1 MPAIPTRTAL
11 FARSLPA
18 SVLRASCAAL
28 PALALSAAFATGFA
42 GQSLAAGSDDSAAPK
57 PTNTT
62 KTCKGAKVWDDQ
74 KQRCV
79 APKHSSLDPDEMYDA
94 VRELAYAGRY
104 GDAQAVLAAM
114 PDQMDSRVLTYWG
127 FTYRKQGYRDQAM
140 SYYTRAIA
148 LDPQNHLARSYMGQ
162 GFVAEGKYGLA
173 LEQWKLIR
181 AAGGSGSW
189 AEVSLREALLS
200 GQTQSY

>member
-1 MPAIPTRTAL
+1 MPAMLTRNATH
-11 FARSLPA
+11 ARSLPA
-18 SVLRASCAAL
+18 SARRAGCATL
-28 PALALSAAFATGFA
+28 PALVLSAAFASGA
-42 GQSLAAGSDDSAAPK
+42 LAAGGGDSAAPK

-79 APKHSSLDPDEMYDA
+79 APKQSSLDPDEMYDA

-104 GDAQAVLAAM
+104 SDAQAVLAAM
-114 PDQMDSRVLTYWG
+114 PDQTDSRVLTYWG
-127 FTYRKQGYRDQAM
+127 FTYRKQGYSEQAL
-140 SYYTRAIA
+140 SYYTQAIA
-148 LDPQNHLARSYMGQ
+148 QDPQNHLARSYMGQ
-162 GFVAEGKYGLA
+162 GFVTEGKYGLA
-173 LEQWKLIR
+173 LEQWKIIR
-181 AAGGSGSW
+181 ATGGSDSW